1 MQATTTALAPAPA
14 LEVLQGRP
22 PDPKPE
28 LGEPETPVSQMTPRQ
43 LRVRLRAE
51 LDALTD
57 ALIEGETCSAGL
69 HIEIRQRKPNT
80 FFGCFLYPVWA
91 EDWPETRALFVV
103 ASYQI
108 RIVEGIGF
116 SKVCYPDVWNAEYGI
131 ERARNRAVT
140 DLINALLPK

>member
-14 LEVLQGRP
+14 LELEVLQGRP

-51 LDALTD
+51 LDAMTEGKTYS
-57 ALIEGETCSAGL
+57 ASLI
-69 HIEIRQRKPNT
+69 IDIRQRKPNT
-80 FFGCFLYPVWA
+80 FFRCFLCPGWT
-91 EDWPETRALFVV
+91 EDWPETRALYAV
-103 ASYQI
+103 ASCHI
-108 RIVEGIGF
+108 SAVEGIGF